1 MKSLN
6 KPQTYYMTPIFAIDR
21 LRMGTDRHGI
31 ITLVCFMAVRFGL
44 NYPQTKGLQHERKR

>member
-6 KPQTYYMTPIFAIDR
+6 KPQTYYMTPIFAINR

-31 ITLVCFMAVRFGL
+31 ITLGCFMGRPL
-44 NYPQTKGLQHERKR
+44 RSELPSNKRTVT